1 MKICQ
6 VSPRFPYKEH
16 LEGKAIEKSYPVGG
30 VSQVVYHLSKELSQ
44 LDNDVTIITTKS
56 PRHYDLSEPYL
67 KNVTIRRVPIDIRF
81 FSSSLI
87 ALRMFKSLIPSE
99 YDVIHAHTPVPLA
112 AEIAALRNIRKKSPF
127 ILSYQNDMCKEGF
140 LGNIATM
147 VYRSTFGR
155 FLLKHSDAIITSTKS
170 YAVNSKPLARYLHK
184 VKTIPNG
191 VDITRFHQKI
201 DGSVIKRKHSLDKS
215 SKVLLYAGRLE
226 LYKGCDYLVRAVAAA
241 IKELPQVYL
250 ILVGIGPEEARLR
263 AIAKE
268 LGIDSNIIFA
278 GFVSDE
284 DLPYYYAACNV
295 FVLPSVS
302 SLEGFGIVQLEAMA
316 CGKPVVTTT
325 LPGPSE
331 VDAEE
336 VATIHVPPKDT
347 EALANAVTKILSHE
361 DLAKKMGENGRKLVE
376 AKYTWSKI
384 ARDILS
390 IYQGLM

>member
-30 VSQVVYHLSKELSQ
+30 VSQVVYHLSKELSR
-44 LDNDVTIITTKS
+44 LDNDITIITTKS

-67 KNVTIRRVPIDIRF
+67 KNVSICRVPIDIRI

-99 YDVIHAHTPVPLA
+99 YDVIHAHTPVPLV
-112 AEIAALRNIRKKSPF
+112 AEIAALRNLRKKSPF
-127 ILSYQNDMCKEGF
+127 ILSYQNDVGKEGF

-155 FLLKHSDAIITSTKS
+155 FLLEHSDVIVTSTKS
-170 YAVNSKPLARYLHK
+170 YAMNSKPLARHLHK

-191 VDITRFHQKI
+191 VDITRFHQEI
-201 DGSVIKRKHSLDKS
+201 DRSTIRRKHFLDEN
-215 SKVLLYAGRLE
+215 SKVLLFVGRLD

-241 IKELPQVYL
+241 IKELPPVYL
-250 ILVGIGPEEARLR
+250 ILVGIGPEKAGLR

-268 LGIDSNIIFA
+268 LGIDSNTIFA

-284 DLPYYYAACNV
+284 DLPYYYAACDI

-302 SLEGFGIVQLEAMA
+302 PLEGFGVVQLEAMA
-316 CGKPVVTTT
+316 CGKPVITTT
-325 LPGPSE
+325 IPGPSE
-331 VDAEE
+331 VDTEGL
-336 VATIHVPPKDT
+336 ATIHVPPRDI
-347 EALANAVTKILSHE
+347 EALTDAITKLISNE
-361 DLAKKMGENGRKLVE
+361 DLARKMGEKGRRLVE

-384 ARDILS
+384 ARDIS
-390 IYQGLM
+390 GIYRGLM